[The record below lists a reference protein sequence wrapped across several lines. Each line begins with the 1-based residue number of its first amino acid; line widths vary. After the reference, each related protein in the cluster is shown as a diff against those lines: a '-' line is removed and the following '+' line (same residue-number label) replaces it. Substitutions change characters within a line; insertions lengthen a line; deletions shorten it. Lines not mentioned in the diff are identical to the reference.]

1 MIHVGSYLELMDNS
15 GAKEIQCIRV
25 INPSPKRPA
34 SVGDQILVSVKSST
48 AKERVSVKKGKI
60 YRAILVH
67 TKKALQRKGGD
78 SSSLGKNI
86 GVLINANKS
95 PLSTRFMGCLAYE
108 IRREGFIKLLS
119 TAKYLY

>member
-34 SVGDQILVSVKSST
+34 TVGDQILVSIKSST

-78 SSSLGKNI
+78 SSSLGKNV
-86 GVLINANKS
+86 GVLGGFRKACLYAC
-95 PLSTRFMGCLAYE
+95 LSKKQWL
-108 IRREGFIKLLS
+108 
-119 TAKYLY
+119 